1 MLPLIWETLSKAF
14 SIGLILSFNLS
25 SDDANAITSPP
36 AFIVL
41 FTPKPPPTINA
52 PVVLDVESVV
62 FEKVVATFVEAPAS
76 VTFCRV
82 LLTPAEPLT
91 TPVPPKK
98 LSADTE
104 SPNDILEPLNV
115 KFGVSNWRTVISP
128 LPICDEPLNTPSPN
142 LDKNVPL
149 SCDEPE
155 TTPSLTVN
163 VISSLPDW
171 LTVNAP
177 PPSNPVSYTHLTLP
191 TKA

>member
-1 MLPLIWETLSKAF
+1 M
-14 SIGLILSFNLS
+14 
-25 SDDANAITSPP
+25 
-36 AFIVL
+36 L

-115 KFGVSNWRTVISP
+115 KFGVSN
-128 LPICDEPLNTPSPN
+128 
-142 LDKNVPL
+142 
-149 SCDEPE
+149 
-155 TTPSLTVN
+155 
-163 VISSLPDW
+163 
-171 LTVNAP
+171 
-177 PPSNPVSYTHLTLP
+177 
-191 TKA
+191 